1 MMSRLLKDPTL
12 LKTQAYINGQ
22 WLDAS
27 NGARF
32 AVCNPA
38 TGDVVAEVADMGAAE
53 TSQAIEAADRAMV
66 DWRQQPARQ
75 RAAILQAWYALVI
88 ANQEDLAVIM
98 TLEQGKVLAES
109 RAEVA
114 YGASFIQW
122 FAEEARRVYGDLI
135 PAPQTDRRALVIK
148 QPVGVAAAITPWNF
162 PQAMIARKAGPA
174 LAVGCAMVIKPAQET
189 PLSALA
195 MAELAHRA
203 GVPAGVLNI
212 VPGTD
217 ARAIGGE
224 LTGNPL
230 VKKLS
235 FTGSTPV
242 GKVLIS
248 QCATTV
254 KRTSMELGGN
264 APVIVFEDADLEQAV
279 AGAAASK
286 YRNSGQTCICANRI
300 LVHEALYDAFVE
312 QFCALV
318 SDYRLGDGMD
328 EHHSH
333 GPLVNEAAVVS
344 VHSMVEEAVQQ
355 GAQLKLGGQ
364 PGEQGPC
371 FYQPTVL
378 TDVTDNMRVF
388 REEIFGPV
396 APIFRFSTEAEAIAM
411 ANDTEFGLAAY
422 CYTRDIGRVWRLS
435 EALEYGMVGINEV
448 AITADSVPFG
458 GVKESGQGREGSKY
472 GIDDYLELKY
482 ICMGGLES

>member
-1 MMSRLLKDPTL
+1 MPIQLQDPHL
-12 LKTQAYINGQ
+12 LKTQAYIQGQ
-22 WLDAS
+22 WRDAD
-27 NGARF
+27 NGTTF
-32 AVCNPA
+32 AVSNPVN
-38 TGDVVAEVADMGAAE
+38 GEVIAEVANLGAVE
-53 TSQAIEAADRAMV
+53 TRLAIEAAEA
-66 DWRQQPARQ
+66 ARPEWQGKTALQ
-75 RAAILQAWYALVI
+75 RAAILHAWHDLILQHQA
-88 ANQEDLAVIM
+88 DLAMLM
-98 TLEQGKVLAES
+98 TVEQGKVLAES

-122 FAEEARRVYGDLI
+122 FAEEARRVYGDVI
-135 PAPQTDRRALVIK
+135 PAPQSDRRALVIK

-174 LAVGCAMVIKPAQET
+174 LAVGCTLVIKPAQET

-203 GVPAGVLNI
+203 GVPPGVLNI

-224 LTGNPL
+224 LTRNPI

-242 GKVLIS
+242 GKVLMQ
-248 QCATTV
+248 QCAKTV

-264 APVIVFEDADLEQAV
+264 APVIVFADADLKQAV

-286 YRNSGQTCICANRI
+286 YRNAGQTCICANRL
-300 LVHEALYDAFVE
+300 LVQDAVYDDFVE

-318 SDYRLGDGMD
+318 ASYRLGDGLD
-328 EHHSH
+328 AHSTH
-333 GPLVNEAAVVS
+333 GPLVNRAAV
-344 VHSMVEEAVQQ
+344 EAVDALVQEALQQ
-355 GAQLKLGGQ
+355 GASARLGGG
-364 PGEQGPC
+364 PAEQGGC

-378 TDVTDNMRVF
+378 TNVTPKMRVF

-422 CYTRDIGRVWRLS
+422 CYTRDVGRVWRVS
-435 EALEYGMVGINEV
+435 EALEYGMVGVNEV
-448 AITADSVPFG
+448 AITADAVPFG
-458 GVKESGQGREGSKY
+458 GVKESGQGREGSRY
-472 GIDDYLELKY
+472 GLDDYLELKY
-482 ICMGGLES
+482 ICLGGLDN

>member
-1 MMSRLLKDPTL
+1 MSIQLNDLHL

-22 WLDAS
+22 WLEAD
-27 NGARF
+27 NGATF
-32 AVCNPA
+32 AVRNPA
-38 TGDVVAEVADMGAAE
+38 NGEVIAEIANLGAAE
-53 TSQAIEAADRAMV
+53 TRIAIEAAEAARP
-66 DWRQQPARQ
+66 DWQSRPALERS
-75 RAAILQAWYALVI
+75 AILQAWHDLI
-88 ANQEDLAVIM
+88 LQHQDDLAMLM

-109 RAEVA
+109 QAEVA
-114 YGASFIQW
+114 YGASFIKW
-122 FAEEARRVYGDLI
+122 FAEEARRVYGDVI
-135 PAPQTDRRALVIK
+135 PAPQNDRRALVIK

-174 LAVGCAMVIKPAQET
+174 LAVGCTMVIKPAQET

-203 GVPAGVLNI
+203 GVPPGVLNI

-217 ARAIGGE
+217 ARAIGAE

-242 GKVLIS
+242 GKVLMQ

-264 APVIVFEDADLEQAV
+264 APVIVFADADIKQAV

-286 YRNSGQTCICANRI
+286 YRNAGQTCICANRI
-300 LVHEALYDAFVE
+300 LVQDAVYDDFVE
-312 QFCALV
+312 QFCELV
-318 SDYRLGDGMD
+318 ASYRLGDGLD
-328 EHHSH
+328 PNSTH
-333 GPLVNEAAVVS
+333 GPLVNNAAVDS
-344 VHSMVEEAVQQ
+344 VDALVQEAVQQ
-355 GAQLKLGGQ
+355 GATARLGGG
-364 PGEQGPC
+364 PDTQGGC

-378 TDVTDNMRVF
+378 TNVTDQMRVF

-396 APIFRFSTEAEAIAM
+396 APIFRFSTETEAIAM

-422 CYTRDIGRVWRLS
+422 CYTRDIGRVWRVS
-435 EALEYGMVGINEV
+435 GALEYGMVGMNEV

-458 GVKESGQGREGSKY
+458 GVKESGQGREGSRY
-472 GIDDYLELKY
+472 GLDDYLELKY
-482 ICMGGLES
+482 ICMGGLDD